1 MPLPTAIKPIE
12 RPLVREQVYL
22 RLLDWIVRGLL
33 QPGEKVR
40 DIDLAQRLGVSRTP
54 VREALRRLEDE
65 GFVQTAVNR
74 WTRVS
79 PVSVR
84 EARQL
89 YPIIWSLESLAIRT
103 AGAKFTTAD
112 HEAMQ
117 RANQRLRLAL
127 QGKSPVEA
135 STADHDFH
143 DVFIRRSENPELS
156 NILHALKLKLRRI
169 EVAYFDGCIVAER
182 SVAEHEAILHSLA
195 RGDGEAS
202 ARAVEANWRNSL
214 SRIAD
219 SIPETPHGLGSA
231 GRRRSRT
238 SG

>member
-1 MPLPTAIKPIE
+1 MPLPTAVKPIE

-22 RLLDWIVRGLL
+22 RLLDWIVHGVL

-79 PVSVR
+79 PVNVA
-84 EARQL
+84 EARRL
-89 YPIIWSLESLAIRT
+89 YPIIWSLESLAIR
-103 AGAKFTTAD
+103 AASREFTMAD
-112 HEAMQ
+112 REAMQ
-117 RANQRLRLAL
+117 QANRRLRIAL
-127 QGKSPVEA
+127 QRKNPVEA

-156 NILHALKLKLRRI
+156 SILHALKLKLRRI

-182 SVAEHEAILHSLA
+182 SVAEHEAILHALA
-195 RGDGEAS
+195 QGDGEEA
-202 ARAVEANWRNSL
+202 ARAVEGNWRNSL
-214 SRIAD
+214 GRIAE
-219 SIPETPHGLGSA
+219 SIPETPHGQGSA
-231 GRRRSRT
+231 GRRRSRI